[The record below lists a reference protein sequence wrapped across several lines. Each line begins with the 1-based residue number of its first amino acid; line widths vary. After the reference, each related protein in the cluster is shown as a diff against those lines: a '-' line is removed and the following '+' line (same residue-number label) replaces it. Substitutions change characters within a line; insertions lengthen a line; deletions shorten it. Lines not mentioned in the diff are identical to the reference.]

1 MVLWCGHAV
10 PPFPSCDLVLFPSI
24 GSVAALALV
33 GVFLASFFFHFVLFF
48 LFWNTLAM
56 GMVAMLWFWN
66 FSGVFLPSLRFDLS
80 GLGVGVPSL
89 GPELSLDWLDP
100 FSFLC
105 FSAFGL
111 TSSSWLLGFP
121 APIFF
126 RCAWQVLS
134 FFLFWFALPFNLQG
148 SSLGSCFILSVEV

>member
-1 MVLWCGHAV
+1 
-10 PPFPSCDLVLFPSI
+10 
-24 GSVAALALV
+24 
-33 GVFLASFFFHFVLFF
+33 
-48 LFWNTLAM
+48 M

-66 FSGVFLPSLRFDLS
+66 FSDVFLPSFRLDLS
-80 GLGVGVPSL
+80 GLGVGVPSQ
-89 GPELSLDWLDP
+89 GPELSFDWLDS

-126 RCAWQVLS
+126 FAGVLGKSFLS
-134 FFLFWFALPFNLQG
+134 FSSGLLFPSIF
-148 SSLGSCFILSVEV
+148 EVLL

>member
-10 PPFPSCDLVLFPSI
+10 PPFPSCDLVSFSIHWFSGCASVGWCHSWLPFSVTLF
-24 GSVAALALV
+24 
-33 GVFLASFFFHFVLFF
+33 FSFF
-48 LFWNTLAM
+48 FWNTLAM

-66 FSGVFLPSLRFDLS
+66 FSGLFLPSLRLDLS
-80 GLGVGVPSL
+80 GLGVGVPSQGPDFSL
-89 GPELSLDWLDP
+89 GWLDP

-121 APIFF
+121 APTFF
-126 RCAWQVLS
+126 RCAWQVLA
-134 FFLFWFALPFNLQG
+134 FFLFCFALPFNL
-148 SSLGSCFILSVEV
+148 

>member
-1 MVLWCGHAV
+1 
-10 PPFPSCDLVLFPSI
+10 
-24 GSVAALALV
+24 
-33 GVFLASFFFHFVLFF
+33 
-48 LFWNTLAM
+48 M

-66 FSGVFLPSLRFDLS
+66 FSGVFLPSLRLDLS
-80 GLGVGVPSL
+80 GLGVGVPSQ

-111 TSSSWLLGFP
+111 TSSFWLLGFP

-126 RCAWQVLS
+126 FPVCLAI
-134 FFLFWFALPFNLQG
+134 P
-148 SSLGSCFILSVEV
+148 FILSLLVCSSLQPSRFFSRVLFYFRVEV

>member
-1 MVLWCGHAV
+1 M
-10 PPFPSCDLVLFPSI
+10 
-24 GSVAALALV
+24 AALAL
-33 GVFLASFFFHFVLFF
+33 GGAILGFHFLSLCSF

-66 FSGVFLPSLRFDLS
+66 FSGVFLPSLHLDLS
-80 GLGVGVPSL
+80 GLGVGVPSQ

-126 RCAWQVLS
+126 FGVLGKSFLS
-134 FFLFWFALPFNLQG
+134 FSSGLPFPPT
-148 SSLGSCFILSVEV
+148 FEVLL

>member
-1 MVLWCGHAV
+1 M
-10 PPFPSCDLVLFPSI
+10 
-24 GSVAALALV
+24 AALALV
-33 GVFLASFFFHFVLFF
+33 GAILGFLFLSLCSF

-66 FSGVFLPSLRFDLS
+66 FPGVFLPSLHFDLS
-80 GLGVGVPSL
+80 GLGVGVPSQ

-111 TSSSWLLGFP
+111 TSSWLLGFP
-121 APIFF
+121 SPIFF
-126 RCAWQVLS
+126 SVGVLGKSFLS
-134 FFLFWFALPFNLQG
+134 FSSVFAFPFNLQG
-148 SSLGSCFILSVEV
+148 SSLGSCFIFRGGGLTWVGFFLPVGVGSWSFYP